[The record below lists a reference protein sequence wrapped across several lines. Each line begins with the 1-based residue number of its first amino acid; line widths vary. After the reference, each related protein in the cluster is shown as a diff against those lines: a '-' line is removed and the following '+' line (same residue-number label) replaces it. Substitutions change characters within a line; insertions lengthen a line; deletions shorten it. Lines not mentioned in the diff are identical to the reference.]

1 MRRRLRGRRRAR
13 RDRSTAAARCSMAHL
28 DNLRTRGPR
37 WPRDEHRRQPSAR
50 RVTPCSPAEV
60 SIACER
66 LRTLRAHPAQ
76 SRAITL
82 RPSIEFNESEVFS
95 GLVLRVTERFLLM
108 ASSTSRPLPT
118 TTARRIQPIKPPSE
132 GRWHQKS
139 PNQPGP
145 RPGIERG
152 SYPKICR
159 CCPFRLSSVQEHVDV
174 HPGD

>member
-37 WPRDEHRRQPSAR
+37 WPRDEHRRHPGAR
-50 RVTPCSPAEV
+50 RATPCSPAEV

-66 LRTLRAHPAQ
+66 LQTLRARPAQ

-82 RPSIEFNESEVFS
+82 RPSIERSVKRLKRLTRTHGCFQD
-95 GLVLRVTERFLLM
+95 LLTERFLLM

-118 TTARRIQPIKPPSE
+118 TTARRIQPIRPPSE
-132 GRWHQKS
+132 GRPAMKMS
-139 PNQPGP
+139 GGTKN
-145 RPGIERG
+145 RLTSLARG
-152 SYPKICR
+152 QGLSAYPILKYAG
-159 CCPFRLSSVQEHVDV
+159 VV
-174 HPGD
+174 HSD